1 MAAIAWLADIGRG
14 DAPVVGGKAANLG
27 ELMRIGLPV
36 PAGFVVTVEAYLHA
50 MEDGGVRDELRD
62 FVAEAGHEVDDPV
75 AFGASAERMRALVRK
90 AGMPARLRDEVLD
103 AYHRLGDGVA
113 VAVRS
118 SAHGEDT
125 LDASFAGMYD
135 TYVNV
140 VGDEELLDRVI
151 DCWVSLYGERVIAYR
166 RSLRLD
172 SEPAMAVVVQVLVD
186 ADRAGVMFTADPA
199 ARDQDSI
206 IIEAGFGLGEVLNG
220 GEVEPD
226 TYIVSKRTMR
236 VHQVRVGY
244 KSHKAVPREPG
255 GVARVD
261 LGLDE
266 SRSRVLTD
274 DQVIALAQLG
284 SEVEAHCG
292 GTPQDIEWAI
302 GGESLHVVQT
312 RPLTSFA
319 TSSRASPLGA
329 VGRELLHGAAA
340 APGVATGHV
349 RILMSPEHW
358 RRVNP
363 GDVVVAPMTNPDWVP
378 AIRRSSALVTDGGGI
393 TCHGAIVARELGV
406 PCVVATRVGTTV
418 LRDGEVVT
426 VDGAGGVVL
435 AGHHAADSVT

>member
-1 MAAIAWLADIGRG
+1 
-14 DAPVVGGKAANLG
+14 
-27 ELMRIGLPV
+27 MRIGLPV

-62 FVAEAGHEVDDPV
+62 LVAEAAAEVDDPV

-90 AGMPARLRDEVLD
+90 AGLPARLRDEVLD

-135 TYVNV
+135 TYLNV

-166 RSLRLD
+166 RALTLD
-172 SEPAMAVVVQVLVD
+172 AEPAMAVVVQLLVD
-186 ADRAGVMFTADPA
+186 ADRAGVMFTADPST
-199 ARDQDSI
+199 RDLDCVI
-206 IIEAGFGLGEVLNG
+206 VEAGFGLGEVLNG

-236 VHQVRVGY
+236 VRQVRVGY
-244 KSHKAVPREPG
+244 KSHKAVPWEVP
-255 GVARVD
+255 GVARAD

-266 SRSRVLTD
+266 SRSPVLTD

-284 SEVEAHCG
+284 GEIEAHYG

-302 GGESLHVVQT
+302 QDGSMFVVQT
-312 RPLTSFA
+312 RPLTAFA
-319 TSSRASPLGA
+319 TSSQASPLGA
-329 VGRELLHGAAA
+329 VGRSSCTAWPPPRAWPRGMSGSSCR
-340 APGVATGHV
+340 PSTGVASTPATSS
-349 RILMSPEHW
+349 L
-358 RRVNP
+358 RR
-363 GDVVVAPMTNPDWVP
+363 
-378 AIRRSSALVTDGGGI
+378 
-393 TCHGAIVARELGV
+393 
-406 PCVVATRVGTTV
+406 
-418 LRDGEVVT
+418 
-426 VDGAGGVVL
+426 
-435 AGHHAADSVT
+435 

>member
-1 MAAIAWLADIGRG
+1 MAAIAWLTETGRG

-27 ELMRIGLPV
+27 ELMRLGLPV

-62 FVAEAGHEVDDPV
+62 FLAEAGREVEDPV
-75 AFGASAERMRALVRK
+75 VLGASAERMRALVRK
-90 AGMPARLRDEVLD
+90 AGIPAGLRDEVLD
-103 AYHRLGDGVA
+103 AYHRLGGGVA

-125 LDASFAGMYD
+125 TDASFAGMYD
-135 TYVNV
+135 TYLNV

-166 RSLRLD
+166 RALTLD
-172 SEPAMAVVVQVLVD
+172 AEPAMAVVVQVLVD
-186 ADRAGVMFTADPA
+186 ADRAGVMFTADPST
-199 ARDQDSI
+199 REEDSL

-226 TYIVSKRTMR
+226 TYTVSKRTTR
-236 VHQVRVGY
+236 VRQVWVGC
-244 KSHKAVPREPG
+244 KSHKAVPREAG
-255 GVARVD
+255 GVARID
-261 LGLDE
+261 LGHSE
-266 SRSRVLTD
+266 SRSQVLTD

-284 SEVEAHCG
+284 SEVEGHYG

-302 GGESLHVVQT
+302 QDGSMFVVQT
-312 RPLTSFA
+312 RPLTAFA
-319 TSSRASPLGA
+319 TSSQASPLGA
-329 VGRELLHGAAA
+329 VGRKLLHGLAA

-363 GDVVVAPMTNPDWVP
+363 GDVVVAPMTNPDWLP
-378 AIRRSSALVTDGGGI
+378 AIRRSAALVTDGGGI
-393 TCHGAIVARELGV
+393 TCHGAIVARELRV
-406 PCVVATRVGTTV
+406 PCVVATRVGTTL

-426 VDGAGGVVL
+426 VDGTGGVVL
-435 AGHHAADSVT
+435 AGNHAAETDS

>member
-1 MAAIAWLADIGRG
+1 
-14 DAPVVGGKAANLG
+14 
-27 ELMRIGLPV
+27 
-36 PAGFVVTVEAYLHA
+36 
-50 MEDGGVRDELRD
+50 
-62 FVAEAGHEVDDPV
+62 
-75 AFGASAERMRALVRK
+75 
-90 AGMPARLRDEVLD
+90 MPARLRDEVLD

-135 TYVNV
+135 TYLNV

-166 RSLRLD
+166 RALTLD
-172 SEPAMAVVVQVLVD
+172 AEPAMAVVVQLLVD

-199 ARDQDSI
+199 TRDLDCV

-226 TYIVSKRTMR
+226 TYVVSKRTMR
-236 VHQVRVGY
+236 VRQVRVGY
-244 KSHKAVPREPG
+244 KSHKAVPNKSQ
-255 GVARVD
+255 GVARAD
-261 LGLDE
+261 LGIDE
-266 SRSRVLTD
+266 SRSAVLTD

-284 SEVEAHCG
+284 GEIEAHYG

-302 GGESLHVVQT
+302 QDGSMFVVQT
-312 RPLTSFA
+312 RPLTAFA
-319 TSSRASPLGA
+319 TSSQASPLGA
-329 VGRELLHGAAA
+329 VGQKLLHGLAA

-363 GDVVVAPMTNPDWVP
+363 GDVVVAPMTNPDWLP
-378 AIRRSSALVTDGGGI
+378 AIRRSAALVTDGGGI

-406 PCVVATRVGTTV
+406 PCVVATRVGTTR
-418 LRDGEVVT
+418 LRDGELVI
-426 VDGAGGVVL
+426 VDGTGGVVF
-435 AGHHAADSVT
+435 AGDHAAESVS